1 MAAPTINHVAIR
13 TNDLEKY
20 LAFFTDVM
28 GMEIQLT
35 DPADGTA
42 PLKQV
47 WVGGVQIQRDESFD
61 HATALDGQMS
71 HFGVEAEPSEIDA
84 LLDRVYAYEGVTQ
97 AEGHERNWFVYPGG
111 PMIEVVP
118 RDADIEPAK
127 TV

>member
-20 LAFFTDVM
+20 LDFFTQVM
-28 GMEIQLT
+28 GMEVQLT

-42 PLKQV
+42 PLRQV

-61 HATALDGQMS
+61 HTDALDGQMS
-71 HFGVEAEPSEIDA
+71 HFGIEAEDVDA
-84 LLDRVYAYEGVTQ
+84 VLDRVYQYPGITT
-97 AEGHERNWFVYPGG
+97 AEGHERNWFVFPSG

-118 RDADIEPAK
+118 RGSEIKPVQK
-127 TV
+127 N